1 MFVNTTQQM
10 PLSSQYLL
18 LPALWGYKGLQNKYL
33 EAITYVSIKREVTG
47 EVSRTFVS
55 ETTKQSQKDQF
66 VQAKRKLEKGYQT
79 D

>member
-10 PLSSQYLL
+10 HSLFQHLL

-33 EAITYVSIKREVTG
+33 EVIIYISVKREVTR
-47 EVSRTFVS
+47 ELSCTFVS
-55 ETTKQSQKDQF
+55 ETTKQSQKIKQ
-66 VQAKRKLEKGYQT
+66 KCKLEKGYQM